1 VRDVADDVRED
12 QERARDDDRGLHD
25 GVILRY
31 RGLERQSPEAR
42 PVEDALDDELAAEEE
57 QQDRAEGRHARD
69 ERIAQH
75 VDRDDSLLA
84 ETLAPRRAHIVL
96 RDDFEDLRSQDAWEV
111 RDAGNR
117 QHEDRAD
124 EVPCTIPADRAVRAD
139 DVHAP
144 DREPPVLHGE
154 RQHEDEAE
162 PEFGDRVTDHAEDA
176 DPVILDAPAP
186 QGSDDAERDAH
197 ADDEDEREEREL
209 KTVRNAL
216 EDEIEGGP
224 VVVDRVAEVE
234 VRELPEPFRE
244 LHGEGLVEAERV
256 VELSAVLLRDLG
268 VPVEHEL
275 HRVRRRQPREQEC
288 EQKDAEE
295 RGDRLHETPRDETT
309 HLTPARVAG
318 PAPCRPRVASL
329 PDYFLNHHFSIFQVE
344 LYVLGST
351 LWSCLFAKKRPSA
364 EYRKVYGAS
373 SLSAWST
380 FFSAALRAVWLQ
392 SGPLRFSSRAWSTV
406 GLL

>member
-1 VRDVADDVRED
+1 
-12 QERARDDDRGLHD
+12 G
-25 GVILRY
+25 
-31 RGLERQSPEAR
+31 
-42 PVEDALDDELAAEEE
+42 
-57 QQDRAEGRHARD
+57 
-69 ERIAQH
+69 
-75 VDRDDSLLA
+75 LLA
-84 ETLAPRRAHIVL
+84 ETFAPRRAHIVL

-154 RQHEDEAE
+154 CQHEDEAE

-224 VVVDRVAEVE
+224 VVVDRVTEVE

-244 LHGEGLVEAERV
+244 LHGERLVEAERL

-268 VPVEHEL
+268 VPVEEATGGVQEGVRSLVVDRLVHLLQRRLARRLAAVRTVAVFEKGLVDGRAAVADVVELTLALLAGVPDRVRVRVGTERPADDEALEVGARVRAVEERVERLEERVDLDADLLVLLLRELKDRLAGVVALVRLDAHL
-275 HRVRRRQPREQEC
+275 HR
-288 EQKDAEE
+288 
-295 RGDRLHETPRDETT
+295 
-309 HLTPARVAG
+309 
-318 PAPCRPRVASL
+318 
-329 PDYFLNHHFSIFQVE
+329 
-344 LYVLGST
+344 
-351 LWSCLFAKKRPSA
+351 
-364 EYRKVYGAS
+364 
-373 SLSAWST
+373 
-380 FFSAALRAVWLQ
+380 
-392 SGPLRFSSRAWSTV
+392 
-406 GLL
+406 